1 MYNGFVRVIEMDI
14 SKYDKNFAIKADVG
28 EPDIKWYSV
37 MEEPFDIYGLYQ
49 PKEDGLFRRMPTE
62 VAEKV
67 NSGVLSLHTNTAGG
81 RIRFKTDSRYIALK
95 VEYNEL
101 RLMSHMPEAGV
112 AGFDIHR
119 YEDGEFI
126 FLNIMMP
133 NMDDNNGYVRK
144 VNAMGRMTD
153 YIISMPLYNNVKNVY
168 IGISEN
174 AKLEHGGEYKIKKPI
189 VYYGSSITQGGCASR
204 PMNSYQGYISEYF
217 DADYINLGF
226 SGSAKGEQAMFD
238 YIATLDMSAFVYD
251 YDWNSSYDE
260 VKVRYIEGYK
270 TIRAAHPDVPIILV
284 GYPTFNPKDT
294 GGLRAQ
300 VKRETYEYAL
310 SQGDTKVALIE
321 TPELCEG
328 DFMFHCSVD
337 GTHPNDLGFYR
348 MAMKFVEKL
357 EPFFKGDK

>member
-1 MYNGFVRVIEMDI
+1 MDI
-14 SKYDKNFAIKADVG
+14 AKLDKNFEIKTAID

-37 MEEPFDIYGLYQ
+37 MDEPFDIYGLYQ
-49 PKEDGLFRRMPTE
+49 PKEDGLFRRMPKE

-101 RLMSHMPEAGV
+101 RLMSHMPESGI

-126 FLNIMMP
+126 FLNVMMP

-204 PMNSYQGYISEYF
+204 PSNSYQGYISERF

-226 SGSAKGEQAMFD
+226 SGSAKGEQAIFD
-238 YIATLDMSAFVYD
+238 YIAGLDMSAFVYD
-251 YDWNSSYDE
+251 YDWNSSYEE
-260 VKVRYIEGYK
+260 VKERYIEGYK
-270 TIRAAHPDVPIILV
+270 TIRAANPSVPIIMV
-284 GYPTFNPKDT
+284 GYPTFKDND
-294 GGLRAQ
+294 GGGERAK
-300 VKRETYEYAL
+300 VKRDTYEYAVA
-310 SQGDTKVALIE
+310 QGDTNVALVE
-321 TPELCEG
+321 TPELCSG
-328 DFMFHCSVD
+328 DFINHCTVD

-348 MAMKFVEKL
+348 MGQKIGDALAKFLEK
-357 EPFFKGDK
+357 